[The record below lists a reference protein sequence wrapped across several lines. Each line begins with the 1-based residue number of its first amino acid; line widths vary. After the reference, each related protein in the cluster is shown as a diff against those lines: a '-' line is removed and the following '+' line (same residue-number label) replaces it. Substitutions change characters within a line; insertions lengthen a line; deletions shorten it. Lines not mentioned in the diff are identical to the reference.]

1 MWVTRP
7 RPCFASGGSVGLAEG
22 RLTGTIESGKCSLHP
37 KLETRRDT
45 WPPDGRTN
53 GWMPSR
59 TGFRGGVI
67 DLVFWNEHPSPS
79 EKFIFWG
86 RGRAGGGGG
95 LIIKYTGLI
104 RISFRSPR
112 RISFLLKFV
121 ISWSIEYVLWIRANP
136 SVGENEARE
145 IWIS

>member
-67 DLVFWNEHPSPS
+67 DLLSFETSILRCVFNANRSNFFQTERTLFPFFLFNLSIS
-79 EKFIFWG
+79 RRNSFFLGG
-86 RGRAGGGGG
+86 RGGGG
-95 LIIKYTGLI
+95 LIIKYITQG
-104 RISFRSPR
+104 
-112 RISFLLKFV
+112 
-121 ISWSIEYVLWIRANP
+121 
-136 SVGENEARE
+136 
-145 IWIS
+145 